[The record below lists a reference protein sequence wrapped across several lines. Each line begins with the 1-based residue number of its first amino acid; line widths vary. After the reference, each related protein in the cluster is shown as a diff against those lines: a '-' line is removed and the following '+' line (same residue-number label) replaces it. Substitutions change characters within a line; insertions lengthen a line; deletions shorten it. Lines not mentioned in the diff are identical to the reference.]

1 MAPSS
6 IAHQGNEDHTLSSM
20 MAWRVHE
27 FGPPDVMRFERI
39 LRPHPS
45 PGEVSS
51 KSKPLGSVH
60 GMAGSGPERAL
71 CRNHCPSLW
80 ARICPAKSS
89 PCSRGTCVW
98 EIRFMGGFR
107 VSEKEPLAPDR
118 H

>member
-1 MAPSS
+1 MDVSGVD
-6 IAHQGNEDHTLSSM
+6 HQRIGYHTHSAM
-20 MAWRVHE
+20 MAWHVHE
-27 FGPPDVMRFERI
+27 FETPDVMRFERI

-60 GMAGSGPERAL
+60 GMAGSGTERAL

-107 VSEKEPLAPDR
+107 ESEKEPL
-118 H
+118 